1 VNSKVVGEVLRNARQ
16 ERGLTL
22 HDVQV
27 RSRGRFKPSSLG
39 GYERGERNL
48 SLERFRDLADLYGVP
63 ADQLLAKVLRSSD
76 PESRREASIRT
87 ERLSLV
93 PAKERNVVAEFV
105 HKVKAQRGDYLSDVI
120 TLRSGDLH
128 SLALAS
134 GLNPQTLVARLAPAL
149 REAVGSRE
157 KPRADSRR

>member
-1 VNSKVVGEVLRNARQ
+1 
-16 ERGLTL
+16 
-22 HDVQV
+22 
-27 RSRGRFKPSSLG
+27 
-39 GYERGERNL
+39 
-48 SLERFRDLADLYGVP
+48 
-63 ADQLLAKVLRSSD
+63 
-76 PESRREASIRT
+76 
-87 ERLSLV
+87 LV